1 MSEELREVVTLVF
14 AQDEKLLL
22 EQRLDE
28 GVFKNRWTFTGGKIE
43 EVDRLEADILLGGDG
58 VNKRVLEAYREFRK
72 RVSQ

>member
-28 GVFKNRWTFTGGKIE
+28 GVFKNRWTFTGGK
-43 EVDRLEADILLGGDG
+43 
-58 VNKRVLEAYREFRK
+58 
-72 RVSQ
+72 